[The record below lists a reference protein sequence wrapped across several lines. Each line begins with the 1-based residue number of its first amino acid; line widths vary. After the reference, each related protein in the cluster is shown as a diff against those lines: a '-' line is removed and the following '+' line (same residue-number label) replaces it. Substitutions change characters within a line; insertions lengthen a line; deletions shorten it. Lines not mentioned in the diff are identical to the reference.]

1 MKSIILFSFIL
12 TSLFSGII
20 KEPVS
25 SFVSSGYVVDLF
37 YKNSK
42 LYSATDAG
50 TVDIFDFKTKKVIKT
65 IKVDKIK
72 DFMGEMVNS
81 KVFSVDE
88 DNGNIMILSQDQ
100 KGFSRVHIHS
110 DQKNRPIIDFT
121 KRLSIIKAKYIDSNT
136 ILLALLSNELIS
148 YDIENSRQNYR
159 IQVSGAKFSDFALS
173 KDKSKVIVAD
183 ESGELQM
190 FDTKSGK
197 NIKTFTGQ
205 NVDNIFQISYENK
218 TVITAGQDRRVGV
231 YSMDSDSAYYKKSDF
246 LVYSVGLSPKGKIAA
261 FSSDENNNV
270 TLFNV
275 LSKSTIGKFGPNK
288 ATPTNIVFI
297 SENDFLVSTNSQII
311 NQYKIR

>member
-1 MKSIILFSFIL
+1 MRFFILFSLVL
-12 TSLFSGII
+12 TSLYCGTI

-25 SFVSSGYVVDLF
+25 KFVSSGYVVDLL
-37 YKNSK
+37 YKDSK

-50 TVDIFDFKTKKVIKT
+50 TVDIFDFQTKKMIKK

-72 DFMGEMVNS
+72 DFMGEMVDS

-88 DNGNIMILSQDQ
+88 YDGKIMILSQDQ

-110 DQKNRPIIDFT
+110 DDKNRLIIDHT
-121 KRLSIIKAKYIDSNT
+121 KRLSIIQAKYLDSNT
-136 ILLALLSNELIS
+136 LLLALLSNELIS
-148 YDIENSRQNYR
+148 YDIDNSKQNYR
-159 IQVSGAKFSDFALS
+159 VQVSGAKFSDFALS

-183 ESGELQM
+183 ESGELRM

-197 NIKTFTGQ
+197 NLKTLSGQ

-231 YSMDSDSAYYKKSDF
+231 YRIDSGSAYYQKSDF

-261 FSSDENNNV
+261 YSSDENNNV

-275 LSKSTIGKFGPNK
+275 MTKSTIGKFGPNK
-288 ATPTNIVFI
+288 ATPTNIVFV
-297 SENDFLVSTNSQII
+297 SENDFLVSTNSEII